1 MKDLLYGLIY
11 SFFSF
16 FRKVD
21 YKASDYILK
30 KRLKSCGRNVTFGR
44 NCFVSAPQVSIGDD
58 VYIGDGAYISASVS
72 NIYIGN
78 KVMFGPNV
86 EIHSGNHRFDIVG
99 KYMFDISFDQKR
111 PEDDLDV
118 VIGDD
123 VWIGAKCIILN
134 GVHIGEGSIIG
145 AGTVVSK
152 DVPPYSILT
161 GSRPLALRKRFSEE
175 EIIEHKKQLK

>member
-1 MKDLLYGLIY
+1 
-11 SFFSF
+11 
-16 FRKVD
+16 
-21 YKASDYILK
+21 
-30 KRLKSCGRNVTFGR
+30 
-44 NCFVSAPQVSIGDD
+44 
-58 VYIGDGAYISASVS
+58 
-72 NIYIGN
+72 
-78 KVMFGPNV
+78 MFGPNV